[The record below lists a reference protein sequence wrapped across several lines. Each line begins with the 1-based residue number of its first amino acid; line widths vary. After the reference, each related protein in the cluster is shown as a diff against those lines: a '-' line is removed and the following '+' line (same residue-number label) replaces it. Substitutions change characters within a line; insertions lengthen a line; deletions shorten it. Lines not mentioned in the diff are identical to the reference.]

1 MRFGSY
7 VAVLGCLAVM
17 VLATAAVAADK
28 PFLHP
33 LFCDNM
39 VLQRD
44 IEAPVWGWAQ
54 PGQEVTVSMCGKT
67 ATATAGADGKWM
79 AKLGP
84 FAAGGPFTLK
94 VSGPHEV
101 TLKNVMAGDV
111 FICSGQSNM
120 QMAVASSNNADAE
133 IAGATNSS
141 IRLFSVPNVIA
152 YEPQELVNGSWAVCS
167 PQTIPWFT
175 AAGYFFGRTLQE
187 DLKIPIGLIN
197 SSWGGTIAE
206 AWVSGDALKR
216 EMPDFRQAVAEV
228 EQVAADARL
237 GAVDMDKKLAEWY
250 AANDPGSAA
259 MPGWAD
265 PALDDSDWKTMRLPS
280 AWEDQGLDFDGIVWF
295 RGELWVPDDWAG
307 KDLTLSLGPIDDK
320 DTTFVNG
327 VQVGRLDQ
335 YNQPRVYTIPG
346 KLVKRGLNVIAIRVL
361 DTGGIGGINGL
372 PLQMPC
378 ELTGHPEAGTIELA
392 TAWRYKTS
400 RAMAEVT
407 PVPVQAAG
415 DNPNISTVLY
425 NAMIAPL
432 VPYGIKGAIWYQGES
447 NAGRAEQYARL
458 LPTLIRDWRARF
470 GVGDFEF
477 GIVHL
482 ANFMGQDGAPADDPW
497 PNLRWAQYLTTKRVP
512 NAVLALAIDIGDAAD
527 IHPKNKQEVGR
538 RLALGFLATTYHK
551 PIAYSGPEYR
561 SMVVAGDKIR
571 VSFDHANGGLVAK
584 GGKLTGFAVAGA
596 DGKYVWADAVI
607 DGDTV
612 VVSSPQV
619 PAPVSVR
626 YAWSNNPVCNLYNQ
640 ADLPAIPFATK
651 VEW

>member
-1 MRFGSY
+1 MKVCGT
-7 VAVLGCLAVM
+7 VAMVVCLGVTVLGS
-17 VLATAAVAADK
+17 VAAAEK

-44 IEAPVWGWAQ
+44 IQAPVWGWAQ
-54 PGQEVTVSMCGKT
+54 PGQEITVSMNGKT
-67 ATATAGADGKWM
+67 AKATAGADGKWL

-84 FAAGGPFTLK
+84 FAAGGPFALK
-94 VSGPHEV
+94 VSGPREV

-120 QMAVASSNNADAE
+120 QMAVVSCDNAEQE
-133 IAGATNSS
+133 IAAAKHPN
-141 IRLFSVPNVIA
+141 IRLFAVPNVIA
-152 YEPQELVNGSWAVCS
+152 YEPQELVSGSWSVCS
-167 PQTIPWFT
+167 PETIPWFT
-175 AAGYFFGRTLQE
+175 GVGYFFGRKLDQ
-187 DLKIPIGLIN
+187 DLNVPIGLIN

-216 EMPDFRQAVAEV
+216 EVPDFREAVAAV
-228 EQVAADARL
+228 EQAAAEARL

-259 MPGWAD
+259 LPGWAD
-265 PALDDSDWKTMRLPS
+265 PALDDGDWKTMRLPG
-280 AWEDQGLDFDGIVWF
+280 AWEDQGLSFDGIVWF

-327 VQVGRLDQ
+327 VQVGKLDQ
-335 YNQPRVYTIPG
+335 YNQPRVYTISG

-361 DTGGIGGINGL
+361 DTGGAGGINGT
-372 PLQMPC
+372 PEQVTC
-378 ELTGHPEAGTIELA
+378 ELAGHPEAGTIQLA
-392 TAWRYKTS
+392 TTWRYKAS
-400 RAMAEVT
+400 KPMAEVT
-407 PVPVQAAG
+407 PLPMQPAG
-415 DNPNISTVLY
+415 NNPNVASVLY

-432 VPYGIKGAIWYQGES
+432 VPYGIRGAIWYQGES

-458 LPTLIRDWRARF
+458 LPALIRDWRARF

-477 GIVHL
+477 GIVSL
-482 ANFMGQDGAPADDPW
+482 ANFMGQDSAPADDPW

-512 NAVLALAIDIGDAAD
+512 NAVLAMAIDIGDAAD
-527 IHPKNKQEVGR
+527 IHPRNKQEVGR
-538 RLALGFLATTYHK
+538 RLALGFLATTYGQ
-551 PIAYSGPEYR
+551 PIPFSGPVYR
-561 SMVVAGDKIR
+561 AMVVEGGKIR
-571 VSFDHANGGLVAK
+571 VSFDHLNGGLVAK
-584 GGKLTGFAVAGA
+584 GDKLTGFAIAGA

-612 VVSSPQV
+612 LVSSPQV
-619 PAPVSVR
+619 TKPASVR
-626 YAWSNNPVCNLYNQ
+626 YAWSNNPVCNLYNK
-640 ADLPAIPFATK
+640 ADLPAVPFATK